1 MKPLTLA
8 LLAFAFAP
16 LPLAAQSL
24 HDTHDMRCAPSGK
37 TPSVTWHYRGNDQ
50 QRLAS
55 NCRAAATPIHLSGK
69 TSMAA
74 APAKAADCGTQ
85 LAQEQPRG
93 AAIAN
98 D

>member
-8 LLAFAFAP
+8 LLAFAVAP

-24 HDTHDMRCAPSGK
+24 HDTHEMRWAPSGK
-37 TPSVTWHYRGNDQ
+37 TPSVTWHYRGGDQ
-50 QRLAS
+50 QRLAT

-69 TSMAA
+69 TSMVA
-74 APAKAADCGTQ
+74 APTKAADCGAQ
-85 LAQEQPRG
+85 LAQQQPRDS
-93 AAIAN
+93 AIAQ

>member
-24 HDTHDMRCAPSGK
+24 HDTHDMRWAPSGK
-37 TPSVTWHYRGNDQ
+37 TPSVTWHYRGADR
-50 QRLAS
+50 QRTAE

-69 TSMAA
+69 TVMAA
-74 APAKAADCGTQ
+74 TSQPDACGTQ
-85 LAQEQPRG
+85 LAQATPQG
-93 AAIAN
+93 AVVAR

>member
-24 HDTHDMRCAPSGK
+24 HDTHDMRWAPSGK

>member
-8 LLAFAFAP
+8 LLAFAIAP

-24 HDTHDMRCAPSGK
+24 SDTHDMRWAPSGK
-37 TPSVTWHYRGNDQ
+37 TPPVTWHYRGKDH
-50 QRLAS
+50 QRTAD

-69 TSMAA
+69 TTMAA
-74 APAKAADCGTQ
+74 VPAKAADCGAH
-85 LAQEQPRG
+85 LAREQPRG
-93 AAIAN
+93 TAIAR